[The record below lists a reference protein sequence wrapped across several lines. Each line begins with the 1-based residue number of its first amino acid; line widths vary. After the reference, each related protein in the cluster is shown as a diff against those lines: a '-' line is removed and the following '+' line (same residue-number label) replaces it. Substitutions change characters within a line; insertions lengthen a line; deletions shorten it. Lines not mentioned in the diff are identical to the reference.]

1 MTTTINMDLANRIS
15 AVLER
20 QGLTEQALAKMIGIS
35 VERLDARMCGRT
47 PFTAP
52 DFFAISSALGIDPA
66 QFSMEINDG
75 VDGADQ

>member
-1 MTTTINMDLANRIS
+1 
-15 AVLER
+15 
-20 QGLTEQALAKMIGIS
+20 MIGIS